1 MGAHHLP
8 MDTDEK
14 VMTNSPQLTFIGAGN
29 MANAIINGL
38 MATNYPKSAL
48 TVCAPVEQELKQIEQ
63 QFGIM
68 TTRDNTAPIAD
79 SDVIILCVK
88 PKVMEQVCREISAQ
102 VQHYQPLIISIAAG
116 ISTKQLTAWLGGPG
130 AVVRCMPN
138 TPAQVHRGASGLY
151 ANAQVASHQR
161 SLAQNLFES
170 VGSAFWLAEEKQLHA
185 VTALSGSGPA
195 YCFWFLE
202 AMEQAATGLGLSA
215 QMARQLAIQTMRGA
229 AELAGNSDESPA
241 RLKQRVMS
249 PGGTTERAIARFDKD
264 NMATIVAAAM
274 EEAWVRSYQLAGETV
289 PKKRQ

>member
-1 MGAHHLP
+1 
-8 MDTDEK
+8 
-14 VMTNSPQLTFIGAGN
+14 MTNSPQLTFIGAGN
-29 MANAIINGL
+29 MATAIINGL

-48 TVCAPVEQELKQIEQ
+48 TVCAPIEQELKQIEQ

-68 TTRDNTAPIAD
+68 TASDNTARIAA

-88 PKVMEQVCREISAQ
+88 PQVMEQVCREISAQ
-102 VQHYQPLIISIAAG
+102 IQHYQPLIISIAAG
-116 ISTKQLTAWLGGPG
+116 LSTTQLTAWLGGP
-130 AVVRCMPN
+130 AAIVRCMPN

-161 SLAQNLFES
+161 SLAQSLFES
-170 VGSAFWLAEEKQLHA
+170 VGIAFWLEEEKQLHA

-202 AMEQAATGLGLSA
+202 AMEQAAVSLGLPT

-241 RLKQRVMS
+241 QLKRRVMS
-249 PGGTTERAIARFDKD
+249 PGGTTERAIAKFDND
-264 NMATIVAAAM
+264 NMATIIAEAM
-274 EEAWVRSYQLAGETV
+274 EQAWARSYQLADETV
-289 PKKRQ
+289 PKKKK